1 VDGSLILTSPIPP
14 SSAPETISLTSTA
27 FLTGS
32 NLTTQQK
39 ISDTQQ
45 IKLDVTGMD
54 PAFEKLI
61 RGLGILAEGDLI
73 NNPSRV
79 QDALTMVNESIEHS
93 SLQPTELP
101 SDLQGV
107 QDRISLNLK
116 QLSDTKDQ
124 QTQFLTFL
132 QNRADAI
139 DRADPTE
146 TAVRLNAESQA
157 LQVSYATLA
166 RISKLSLLD
175 YI

>member
-1 VDGSLILTSPIPP
+1 MTMFTDPP
-14 SSAPETISLTSTA
+14 LVSTAPETVSFKSTS

-32 NLTTQQK
+32 NLTMKQK

-45 IKLDVTGMD
+45 IKLDVTGLD

-73 NNPSRV
+73 NNQTRV
-79 QDALTMVNESIEHS
+79 DDALRLVNDSLEHS

-116 QLSDTKDQ
+116 QLSDTKEQ
-124 QTQFLTFL
+124 QTQFLAFL
-132 QNRADAI
+132 KSRADAI
-139 DRADPTE
+139 DKGDPTE
-146 TAVRLNAESQA
+146 TAVRLNSEAQS
-157 LQVSYATLA
+157 LQVSYATLS
-166 RISKLSLLD
+166 RISKLTLLD